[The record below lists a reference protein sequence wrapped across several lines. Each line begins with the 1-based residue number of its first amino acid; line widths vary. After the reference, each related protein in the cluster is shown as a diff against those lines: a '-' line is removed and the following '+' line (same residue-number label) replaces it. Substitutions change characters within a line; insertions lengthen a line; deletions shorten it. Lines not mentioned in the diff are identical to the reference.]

1 MMQVN
6 LLIVDDEPTAV
17 ENLAHVCRKEGYKVV
32 TRTSGLS
39 AIEALDSARFDVV
52 LTDLRMEKVD
62 GMAILA
68 HAKALY
74 PETAVILIT
83 GFATLDSAVQ
93 AMKAGAFHY
102 IAKPF
107 RLDEVRKVVRNAAE
121 LVSLKRENQA
131 LRARLEGEA
140 EQPTIVTQDF
150 QMRRLLEMARQ
161 VADSDTNV
169 LITGESG
176 TGKELM
182 ARYLHVNSSRSHA
195 IFQAVNCGA
204 LQEDLLGNELFGHD
218 KGAYTG
224 AGEARKGIIE
234 AADGG
239 TLFLDEI
246 AEMSL
251 GMQVKLLRVIQE
263 REVQRL
269 GSARAIPV
277 NIRLITATHR
287 DLRDEVA
294 VGRFRQDLYFR
305 LDVIQLHL
313 PVLAARKDDI
323 PLLAYYFLR
332 KHAHRMERCVEDIE
346 SEAMDLLVHYDYPG
360 NIRELENIMER
371 AVTLA
376 REDRVTISDL
386 PHSLVDN
393 AVLVVREE
401 MGRLPTLAEREED
414 YIRYVLNKTDQN
426 RTQAAKVLGIDRVS
440 LWRKLK
446 KYGMEQDAR

>member
-182 ARYLHVNSSRSHA
+182 ARYIHVNSSRSHA